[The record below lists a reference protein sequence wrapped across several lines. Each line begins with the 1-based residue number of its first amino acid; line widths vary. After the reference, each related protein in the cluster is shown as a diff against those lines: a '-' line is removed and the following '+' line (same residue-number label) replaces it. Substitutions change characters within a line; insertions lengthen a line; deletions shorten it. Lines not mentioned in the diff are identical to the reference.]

1 MLLIKSNAK
10 AEAGVPADVELLSA
24 MDKYNEELE
33 RAGIRLAGVGL
44 KATSNGAR
52 VRIASDK
59 KITVIDGPF
68 AEAKEVVAGFW
79 ILRVR
84 SKAEAIEWAKKVPAT
99 EGEIEVRQVYE
110 VSDFPVD
117 PAEQP
122 DGWRAQEQ
130 RFRDAD
136 PKAANTV
143 IPPRQPG
150 TKRFMIIH
158 KGNKISEAGVLPDP
172 KSLEQMG
179 ALIQEQIEAGVL
191 LAGEGLQPSSK
202 GARVQASG
210 AKRTIIDGPFAET
223 KELVAGFSIVQMKTK
238 ADAIAFAKR
247 CVVVLPPGATENEL
261 EVRECFEAC

>member
-1 MLLIKSNAK
+1 MLLIKSDAQ
-10 AEAGVPADVELLSA
+10 AEAGVPPDEELLSA
-24 MDKYNEELE
+24 MGKYNEELE
-33 RAGIRLAGVGL
+33 QAGILLAANGL

-52 VRIASDK
+52 VRIAADK
-59 KITVIDGPF
+59 KITVVDGPF

-79 ILRVR
+79 IIRVR
-84 SKAEAIEWAKKVPAT
+84 SKAEAIEWAEKAPCPD
-99 EGEIEVRQVYE
+99 GEIEVRQVYE

-117 PAEQP
+117 PSEQP
-122 DGWRAQEQ
+122 DGWRVQEQ

-136 PKAANTV
+136 PKAANPV
-143 IPPRQPG
+143 IPSRQPG

-158 KGNKISEAGVLPDP
+158 RGTTASEAGVLPDP

-202 GARVQASG
+202 GARVRASG

-247 CVVVLPPGATENEL
+247 CVVVLPPGVTENEL
-261 EVRECFEAC
+261 EVRECFESC